1 MCYSLSPLSHQMETD
16 EGLPLN
22 PDALCFVPKIQHI
35 VELHNPNATGE
46 EETTMCPI
54 TRTTPNFSPPLDTSP
69 PLTTTGTPPV
79 IPDLPSDDQQS
90 DNPSPDSEP
99 LELPTITFDDYT
111 QDPEFKDIYNYIVTG
126 ELTDNELIN
135 RQTLL
140 ISEQYF
146 ARNNLL
152 YKIGLP
158 RSNKLNRVQPVSE
171 RLCIPKIHRGPLI
184 AHSHDKLGHYA
195 LQRQFLTLY
204 PLMYWKQ
211 MYLDIKEYCNSCE
224 ICLRAKRNSSFRTTP
239 LHPLPVPH
247 VPFQQWQIDHK
258 NLTRKTKL
266 GNVAILCIVDS
277 FSTWPI
283 LVPCT

>member
-1 MCYSLSPLSHQMETD
+1 METD

-22 PDALCFVPKIQHI
+22 PDAPCFVPKIQHT
-35 VELHNPNATGE
+35 VELYNSNVTGE

-54 TRTTPNFSPPLDTSP
+54 TRTTPNFSPPFDTSQ
-69 PLTTTGTPPV
+69 PLATIRTRPV
-79 IPDLPSDDQQS
+79 TSSSDPPSDHQQL
-90 DNPSPDSEP
+90 DNSSPDSEL
-99 LELPTITFDDYT
+99 LELLTITFDDYM
-111 QDPEFKDIYNYIVTG
+111 QDPEFKDIYNYIITV

-146 ARNNLL
+146 VRDNLL

-158 RSNKLNRVQPVSE
+158 RSSKLNRVQPVSE
-171 RLCIPKIHRGPLI
+171 RLCIPKIHRGPLLRI
-184 AHSHDKLGHYA
+184 TMINLVITRYNVN
-195 LQRQFLTLY
+195 FLTLY

-239 LHPLPVPH
+239 FHPLPVPH
-247 VPFQQWQIDHK
+247 APFQQWQIDHK
-258 NLTRKTKL
+258 NLSRKNKL

-277 FSTWPI
+277 FTTRPI
-283 LVPCT
+283 LVPVPDMSAESNR